1 MKSNHALRKRA
12 VSRSSASSRTSRAS
26 RASRVRQSTLSEVQL
41 VGVNLKPPLLGE
53 YPTQVPKETNKVN
66 EVDEVEEVDFKK
78 VANEE
83 QVIVMWHGWDQTH
96 IL

>member
-1 MKSNHALRKRA
+1 M
-12 VSRSSASSRTSRAS
+12 SRSSASSRTS

-83 QVIVMWHGWDQTH
+83 QVIVM
-96 IL
+96 

>member
-12 VSRSSASSRTSRAS
+12 VSRSSASSRTS

-83 QVIVMWHGWDQTH
+83 QVIVM
-96 IL
+96 

>member
-41 VGVNLKPPLLGE
+41 VAVNLKPPLLGE
-53 YPTQVPKETNKVN
+53 YSTQVPKETNEVN
-66 EVDEVEEVDFKK
+66 EVEEVDFKK

>member
-41 VGVNLKPPLLGE
+41 VVVNLKPPLLGE

-83 QVIVMWHGWDQTH
+83 QVIVM
-96 IL
+96 